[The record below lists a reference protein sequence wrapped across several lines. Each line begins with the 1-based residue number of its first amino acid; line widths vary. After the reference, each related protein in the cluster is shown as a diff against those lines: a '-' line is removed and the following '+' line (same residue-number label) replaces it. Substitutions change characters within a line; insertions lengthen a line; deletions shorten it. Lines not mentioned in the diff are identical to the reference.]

1 LSTNILTT
9 QDLFMKIKKFI
20 PIGLALTP
28 MLVFAADITDV
39 IRTIMDV
46 LNVVTPLII
55 AIAVVVFLVGV
66 VKYITAGGDAEK
78 RVEAR
83 NVMIY
88 GIIGL
93 FVMVAVWG
101 LVNLLINTFNLET
114 TVPEIP
120 ELPR

>member
-1 LSTNILTT
+1 M
-9 QDLFMKIKKFI
+9 QKVKKFI
-20 PIGLALTP
+20 PIGLSLTP
-28 MLVFAADITDV
+28 MLVFAAITPRTRDIPSAID
-39 IRTIMDV
+39 TIMRV
-46 LNVVTPLII
+46 LNVAIPLII

-66 VKYITAGGDAEK
+66 VKYITAGGDTE
-78 RVEAR
+78 RRTEAR

-101 LVNLLINTFNLET
+101 LVNLLVNTFSLQT
-114 TVPEIP
+114 SAPPSP